1 MCNPNYPA
9 GKVWDMF
16 KVFLSTPHPSGKEQR
31 LAAKLKAMA
40 EEAGLGLAAR
50 SDSFGNLRIDRP
62 ATAGFEHLPTVIM
75 QGHLDMVCEKVDG
88 LDFNFDTDS
97 IKTRTE
103 GDSLF
108 ACGTTLGGD
117 NGIGCAMSL
126 ALLFDPEYRGRAI
139 AGVFTLQEET
149 GLYGANNLAPDMLEG
164 KYLLNLDSGEEGSFY
179 IGCAGGARL
188 GIEFEV
194 PLCSAPEGNWVE
206 VSVSG
211 LPGGH
216 SGGTIHLKH
225 GNALIF
231 LARILEA
238 TGVEVCSISG
248 GTADNVIPSG
258 AAATVVCQSSPEALA
273 NDLVAMAEEYKKT
286 LGDGFGVEVT
296 VKGCAA
302 QEYVWESSWRKK
314 LVHVLAN
321 IPNEVL
327 AFSDEFDVPETSSN
341 FAAAQFDG
349 TYLKLKFSQRSLINA
364 KRKEATAKIISA
376 FDGIECE
383 SKVSGEY
390 SGWTPSKNS
399 RLKQISEKVWKD
411 LFNESARIKVV
422 HAGLETGIISEK
434 NPDLEIISFGPTS
447 HCIHSTNESVN
458 ISSVNKTFT
467 FLKALIDAL

>member
-1 MCNPNYPA
+1 MLRFYNVIEN
-9 GKVWDMF
+9 
-16 KVFLSTPHPSGKEQR
+16 EQFR
-31 LAAKLKAMA
+31 
-40 EEAGLGLAAR
+40 
-50 SDSFGNLRIDRP
+50 
-62 ATAGFEHLPTVIM
+62 
-75 QGHLDMVCEKVDG
+75 
-88 LDFNFDTDS
+88 
-97 IKTRTE
+97 
-103 GDSLF
+103 
-108 ACGTTLGGD
+108 
-117 NGIGCAMSL
+117 IGCTGRTVWVFDKNGTVLAKFKDLNYAYQAAISPRGDLLAVKSGQGWLAFYSLKEL
-126 ALLFDPEYRGRAI
+126 ALVKKFRFSRVNFAQDDG
-139 AGVFTLQEET
+139 FCFSS
-149 GLYGANNLAPDMLEG
+149 DG

-206 VSVSG
+206 ISVSG

-327 AFSDEFDVPETSSN
+327 AFSDEFNVPETSSN

-364 KRKEATAKIISA
+364 RRKEATAKIISA
-376 FDGIECE
+376 LD
-383 SKVSGEY
+383 
-390 SGWTPSKNS
+390 T
-399 RLKQISEKVWKD
+399 R
-411 LFNESARIKVV
+411 
-422 HAGLETGIISEK
+422 
-434 NPDLEIISFGPTS
+434 
-447 HCIHSTNESVN
+447 
-458 ISSVNKTFT
+458 
-467 FLKALIDAL
+467 

>member
-1 MCNPNYPA
+1 MCNPNYPT

-40 EEAGLGLAAR
+40 EESGLGLAAR

-149 GLYGANNLAPDMLEG
+149 GLYGANNLAPDMLDG

-206 VSVSG
+206 ISVSG

-216 SGGTIHLKH
+216 SGGTC
-225 GNALIF
+225 G
-231 LARILEA
+231 
-238 TGVEVCSISG
+238 
-248 GTADNVIPSG
+248 
-258 AAATVVCQSSPEALA
+258 
-273 NDLVAMAEEYKKT
+273 
-286 LGDGFGVEVT
+286 
-296 VKGCAA
+296 
-302 QEYVWESSWRKK
+302 
-314 LVHVLAN
+314 
-321 IPNEVL
+321 
-327 AFSDEFDVPETSSN
+327 
-341 FAAAQFDG
+341 
-349 TYLKLKFSQRSLINA
+349 
-364 KRKEATAKIISA
+364 
-376 FDGIECE
+376 
-383 SKVSGEY
+383 
-390 SGWTPSKNS
+390 
-399 RLKQISEKVWKD
+399 
-411 LFNESARIKVV
+411 
-422 HAGLETGIISEK
+422 
-434 NPDLEIISFGPTS
+434 
-447 HCIHSTNESVN
+447 
-458 ISSVNKTFT
+458 
-467 FLKALIDAL
+467 